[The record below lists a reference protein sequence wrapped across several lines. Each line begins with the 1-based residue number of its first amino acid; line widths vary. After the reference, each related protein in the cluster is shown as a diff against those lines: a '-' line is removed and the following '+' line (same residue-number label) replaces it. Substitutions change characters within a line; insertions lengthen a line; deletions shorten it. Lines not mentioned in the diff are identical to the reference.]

1 MQRLHPIANRAAHGL
16 FERLRDRTN
25 ARRPGHT
32 NDSPT
37 QRRKR
42 ACQRV
47 LLLCERRTLGC
58 GSGRRLVH
66 VAFAVFDPV
75 HRRVRRRADR
85 IGHLVWP
92 GREKARHR
100 FAVRNRLL
108 FRPIREC

>member
-16 FERLRDRTN
+16 FERLRGSTH
-25 ARRPGHT
+25 ARRPGHA

-37 QRRKR
+37 QRTKR
-42 ACQRV
+42 AGQRV

-75 HRRVRRRADR
+75 HWRVRGRADR

-92 GREKARHR
+92 GCEKANHR
-100 FAVRNRLL
+100 FVVRNPLL
-108 FRPIREC
+108 FRPIRES